1 MSSLFLVHQTAFY
14 SFKQSLNYTDS
25 TVGYHRM
32 QKYFYA
38 AFLQEMTRCR
48 HLSRQEVKQ
57 TMDVDMSG
65 CHCLR
70 RQLFV
75 GFIAIVSA

>member
-1 MSSLFLVHQTAFY
+1 MTFKNPFINQFLSSQPISSHQTAFY
-14 SFKQSLNYTDS
+14 SLKQPLNHIDS

-38 AFLQEMTRCR
+38 AFLQEMTRWR

-57 TMDVDMSG
+57 TMDVDTSG

-70 RQLFV
+70 
-75 GFIAIVSA
+75 S